1 MKALKDFC
9 LFILIG
15 VGWFFATLLMFKEFQ
30 NILIT
35 AGVQS
40 LFLMLTYLLFKKEG
54 WIMKS
59 ETPKMLNRVVT
70 YYDVDVACSAL
81 DMNDDLSY
89 YKDLAKE
96 N

>member
-1 MKALKDFC
+1 MINSYLINAKNNRKRTICMKALKDFC

-54 WIMKS
+54 
-59 ETPKMLNRVVT
+59 
-70 YYDVDVACSAL
+70 
-81 DMNDDLSY
+81 
-89 YKDLAKE
+89 
-96 N
+96 

>member
-1 MKALKDFC
+1 
-9 LFILIG
+9 
-15 VGWFFATLLMFKEFQ
+15 
-30 NILIT
+30 
-35 AGVQS
+35 
-40 LFLMLTYLLFKKEG
+40 
-54 WIMKS
+54 MKS